1 MSEVRVKFLD
11 RVVVD
16 NLYQNA
22 VDRYQARARRRN
34 AIILV
39 VIVAIVAGVI
49 LWRVSL

>member
-16 NLYQNA
+16 NVYENA
-22 VDRYQARARRRN
+22 VDRYQAKARRRK

-39 VIVAIVAGVI
+39 LIVAIAAAVI
-49 LWRVSL
+49 VWRLMA